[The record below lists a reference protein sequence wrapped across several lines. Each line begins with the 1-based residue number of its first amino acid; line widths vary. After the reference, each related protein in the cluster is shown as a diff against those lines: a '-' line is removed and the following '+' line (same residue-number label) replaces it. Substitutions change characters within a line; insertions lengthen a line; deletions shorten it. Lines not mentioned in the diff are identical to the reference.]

1 MQDLIR
7 HKGKLNFGSG
17 YIYFLNTGQDN
28 RYVIQ
33 KRVVRKHKTWK
44 KCRHD
49 QVSFDLYK
57 GKSRTVPSAGCLFE
71 HGKEYLL
78 TQIISFFPIQEC
90 GALNSFCP
98 SRTVP
103 EQKD

>member
-17 YIYFLNTGQDN
+17 FIYFLNTGQDN

-49 QVSFDLYK
+49 QNGFAFYK
-57 GKSRTVPSAGCLFE
+57 EKKLTVLSTDAF
-71 HGKEYLL
+71 
-78 TQIISFFPIQEC
+78 
-90 GALNSFCP
+90 LNMARNTC
-98 SRTVP
+98 
-103 EQKD
+103 

>member
-1 MQDLIR
+1 MQDLIP

-49 QVSFDLYK
+49 QIGFALYK
-57 GKSRTVPSAGCLFE
+57 EKNLTVLSEGCLFE

>member
-17 YIYFLNTGQDN
+17 FIYFLNTGQDN

-33 KRVVRKHKTWK
+33 KRVVRKLETWK

-49 QVSFDLYK
+49 QIGFALYIEK
-57 GKSRTVPSAGCLFE
+57 KLTVLSTDAF
-71 HGKEYLL
+71 
-78 TQIISFFPIQEC
+78 
-90 GALNSFCP
+90 LNMARNTC
-98 SRTVP
+98 
-103 EQKD
+103 